1 MSSSLFS
8 KAERDAV
15 EDSFGDELLYGALEG
30 TTHRVMNGAEAF
42 RLHPAELFYQ
52 VFFILDRLK
61 GMPPGRQRAYCG
73 DELWAELYDYLLH
86 DRVPSAPE
94 GDVRLAVSTIMQAVA
109 ELLVR
114 SDDPRYISTAAAI
127 QYRLVRQ
134 AGVFYRGAGSIAN
147 VGACGISAGVA
158 GGVSAG
164 VAGDVSAGGA
174 CGGVDVPPLGPEFST
189 GFRPIDRQELAR
201 AVRAYIQGA
210 RLYSEEIEQLLDG
223 LEARRQAGMQQ
234 GPLQPGALQPGG
246 AMAGAL
252 QGGSPSPLRIA
263 KGKMTSMLVMLNAAY
278 RAGWLTGADGQP
290 LPNRDQTLREIL
302 QRAFYTDCT
311 HIAQLINP
319 SNNSNEAKNQQLLSR
334 LIDEQ
339 ECRRFV
345 EAMLAELSK

>member
-30 TTHRVMNGAEAF
+30 TTHRVMNGAEVF

-61 GMPPGRQRAYCG
+61 GMPPGQQRAYCG
-73 DELWAELYDYLLH
+73 DELWAELYGYLLH

-114 SDDPRYISTAAAI
+114 SDAPRYVSTAAAI

-134 AGVFYRGAGSIAN
+134 AGVFYRGAGDIAN
-147 VGACGISAGVA
+147 RGACGISAGVA
-158 GGVSAG
+158 GG
-164 VAGDVSAGGA
+164 
-174 CGGVDVPPLGPEFST
+174 GVDVPSLGQEFST

-201 AVRAYIQGA
+201 AVRAYMQGA

-302 QRAFYTDCT
+302 QRAFSTDCT

-345 EAMLAELSK
+345 EAMLEELSK